1 MAKERKIYVTETDL
15 SRLEALVD
23 NSSVPNI
30 EALRDELSQAIVVR
44 SENIPPDVV
53 TMNSKIRFRDM
64 DTGEESEMTLVYPGS
79 ANVEKNQIS
88 IMAPVGSAVFGLS
101 VNDEIEWPMPSNKKR
116 ALKIIS
122 ILYQPE
128 AEGRY
133 DL

>member
-101 VNDEIEWPMPSNKKR
+101 VNDEIEWPMPSKKR